1 MCHLQL
7 LSNIFVSLEL
17 IFGHRAKLASLH
29 EKFLMLYALFQ
40 LLKDSLDYE
49 FKFSG
54 IHLTDYELET
64 TLLKGNLGKVD
75 IHLNSV
81 TIKDVALDLKQG
93 QSDNSID
100 AVEAVENLSKPRELK
115 SPKLKHE
122 AEISPAEEGIN
133 DMSKIIQN
141 IINSVS
147 ITVENVNINLGLI
160 SIHVDKIE
168 LKSSEIPSKLYIQEN
183 LLVNLIKYFYISG
196 IYLQFNGIKMLKVGH
211 GWVRL
216 MFLQSLEESVH
227 QAVELANDPQKMM
240 QSFIVGESPSDSKN
254 TLPSISGGLKDSI
267 LDANMELMISIDEC
281 VGISNVKLI
290 LELLVEIGSLSP
302 TKPKSENGQQSPKI
316 QVELGKMKLSLLPF
330 KVVPDYEQLFG
341 SYDLPN
347 ESLHLQFS
355 EITLA
360 NSHDNGIFTLLLSCD
375 SIVMKESG
383 LQLLSLTGQF
393 EPALSFRVVKLRN
406 NLHSK
411 MYLNLK
417 AVKIDAIFNE
427 ILEYKS
433 KYIGDLNQVTKTKPA
448 EKPPHSYLELHI
460 EDIDF
465 NMHFNGEN
473 DTKSIR
479 IIAHSGFS
487 VLGDSTDSP
496 TLQLSECSLFT
507 NTPDPEKLLTSSK
520 IKFRISTNPKDS
532 DNDQYCD
539 ERFISKRHEIARKS
553 NESDQRSSTSW
564 SDSEDISPAL
574 NAERVDDISILCIRY
589 MVSLRVSNFKIEA
602 TNHHLEYL
610 KDVSKYIETATLGM
624 SLDTQQPL
632 IKFQLF
638 IEFGSIFGNSILI
651 PHHILLNFKSLYL
664 DLFINSLD
672 DFRNLTHME
681 VSLKEFDVKILDK
694 ELNRDPL
701 LRIQPRLGG
710 NFKVRLY

>member
-1 MCHLQL
+1 
-7 LSNIFVSLEL
+7 
-17 IFGHRAKLASLH
+17 
-29 EKFLMLYALFQ
+29 MLYALFQ

-54 IHLTDYELET
+54 IHLTDYDLET
-64 TLLKGNLGKVD
+64 TLFKGNLGKVD
-75 IHLNSV
+75 ILLNSV
-81 TIKDVALDLKQG
+81 TIKDVALELKHG
-93 QSDNSID
+93 QLDNSIEV
-100 AVEAVENLSKPRELK
+100 VEAVENLSKPRELK
-115 SPKLKHE
+115 SPKLNHE

-133 DMSKIIQN
+133 DMSKIIQS

-147 ITVENVNINLGLI
+147 ITVENVDINLGLI

-196 IYLQFNGIKMLKVGH
+196 INLQFNGIKMLKVGQ

-216 MFLQSLEESVH
+216 MFLQSLEESAH
-227 QAVELANDPQKMM
+227 QAAELINDRQKMM
-240 QSFIVGESPSDSKN
+240 QSFIVGESPPDSKSS
-254 TLPSISGGLKDSI
+254 LPSISGGLKDSI

-281 VGISNVKLI
+281 LGISNVKLI
-290 LELLVEIGSLSP
+290 LELLGEIGSLSP

-316 QVELGKMKLSLLPF
+316 LVELGKMKLLLLPF

-341 SYDLPN
+341 SNDLPK
-347 ESLHLQFS
+347 ESLDLQLT
-355 EITLA
+355 EITIT
-360 NSHDNGIFTLLLSCD
+360 NSQDNGISTLLLSCD
-375 SIVMKESG
+375 GIDMKESG

-417 AVKIDAIFNE
+417 AVKMDAIFNE

-433 KYIGDLNQVTKTKPA
+433 KYIGDLNQVNKTKTT
-448 EKPPHSYLELHI
+448 EKQPNSYLELHI
-460 EDIDF
+460 EDIEF

-479 IIAHSGFS
+479 IIAQNGFS

-496 TLQLSECSLFT
+496 TLQLSQCSLFT
-507 NTPDPEKLLTSSK
+507 NAPDPEKLLTSSK
-520 IKFRISTNPKDS
+520 IKFRFSVNPKAS
-532 DNDQYCD
+532 DNHYYCD

-553 NESDQRSSTSW
+553 NESDQLSSTSW

-574 NAERVDDISILCIRY
+574 NAERIDDISLLSIRY
-589 MVSLRVSNFKIEA
+589 LLSLSISNFKIEA
-602 TNHHLEYL
+602 TNHHIEYL

-632 IKFQLF
+632 IKFQLA
-638 IEFGSIFGNSILI
+638 IEFGSIFGNSILT
-651 PHHILLNFKSLYL
+651 PDHILLTFKSLLL
-664 DLFINSLD
+664 DLYLNSLD

-681 VSLKEFDVKILDK
+681 LGLKEFDLKILDK
-694 ELNRDPL
+694 ELNRDAL
-701 LRIQPRLGG
+701 LRIQRRLGG
-710 NFKVRLY
+710 NFKVRFY